1 MTPSDDQRQDESA
14 TPKAPAAGRLGG
26 LPLIGRVVASP
37 AFRNADFRR
46 LWISSACSAI
56 GWSGEWVILGLLVFQ
71 ATGSTAWVGAAM
83 ALHALPMLVFGILS
97 GTIADWLDRRTLLR
111 ALEFAL
117 AVTFVL
123 FAALIALDA
132 AGLWLIMAFALILGS
147 LGALSHP
154 ARVSYAYDIV
164 GGAHV
169 VSGLGLLNLGT
180 RVGQLVGALAAG
192 AAMQRLGT
200 PAAVLVLAVAH
211 GAAFAWLMRLRSAG
225 DSAPTE
231 RVSLG
236 QNLREYIAELR
247 GNRTLLMLVVMT
259 AAVEIFGF
267 SVSTAF
273 PELATTRFGVGPE
286 GLGLMHAASA
296 VGGILASL
304 VLAGAGGLERRGA
317 VFLAVIYVFGGSLML
332 LAAAG
337 PFALALA
344 VMIIVAALATS
355 SDVLT
360 QSMMQLS
367 VPNRLRG
374 RAMGSWVLAVGSSPL
389 GHLEMG
395 ALAVS
400 LGVGGALVVNGGA
413 LIGVAILATLVAP
426 RLRKL

>member
-1 MTPSDDQRQDESA
+1 MTPSDDQRQDDSA
-14 TPKAPAAGRLGG
+14 TPPAHPVGRLGR
-26 LPLIGRVVASP
+26 LPLIGRVAANP

-46 LWISSACSAI
+46 LWMSSAGNAL
-56 GWSGEWVILGLLVFQ
+56 GWSGEQVVLGLLVFQ
-71 ATGSTAWVGAAM
+71 ITDSTAWVGAAL
-83 ALHALPMLVFGILS
+83 ALHALPMLIFGILS
-97 GTIADWLDRRTLLR
+97 GVITDWLDRRTLLR

-117 AVTFVL
+117 AANLAL
-123 FAALIALDA
+123 FAALIALDVV
-132 AGLWLIMAFALILGS
+132 GLWLIMAFTLMSGS
-147 LGALSHP
+147 LRALSQP
-154 ARVSYAYDIV
+154 ARISYAYDIV
-164 GGAHV
+164 GGANV

-180 RVGQLVGALAAG
+180 RAGQLVGALAAG
-192 AAMQRLGT
+192 AAMERLGT
-200 PAAVLVLAVAH
+200 PTAFLVLAIAH

-231 RVSLG
+231 RASIR
-236 QNLREYIAELR
+236 QNMREYIAELR

-259 AAVEIFGF
+259 ASVEVFGF
-267 SVSTAF
+267 SYSTAL
-273 PELATTRFGVGPE
+273 PELATTRFGVGAE

-304 VLAGAGGLERRGA
+304 ALAGAAGLERRGA
-317 VFLAVIYVFGGSLML
+317 VFLAVIYAFGASLIL

-337 PFALALA
+337 HFALALT
-344 VMIIVAALATS
+344 VMVMVAALATA